1 MRNRLDILTNLIAEK
16 YVEGEADG
24 AAPPRKVPVTAGA
37 AGAAGAPAAAAAGM
51 GGARARAMV
60 LQQSVQLQQSVSV
73 VLDLLEIE
81 EPKRDIDIA
90 AVLLA
95 AAPPQPPPSPPLL
108 PERGPLD
115 RRVRTQL
122 RLVIHSAQRLQVE
135 ALQHVAAVNTAAA
148 FSVHIDERLCAEIEF
163 SKARLHWDTLPP
175 LLLPL
180 PLPLTPTPTPHP
192 HPQPSP

>member
-16 YVEGEADG
+16 YVEGLADG
-24 AAPPRKVPVTAGA
+24 AAARRKMPITA
-37 AGAAGAPAAAAAGM
+37 
-51 GGARARAMV
+51 V

-95 AAPPQPPPSPPLL
+95 AAPQPPPSPLLL
-108 PERGPLD
+108 PEHGPLD

-122 RLVIHSAQRLQVE
+122 RLVVHSAQRLQADAPACAARAACAPLVHRMCT
-135 ALQHVAAVNTAAA
+135 ACAPHVHCRCTAMCPTCCMLH
-148 FSVHIDERLCAEIEF
+148 VHVHAP
-163 SKARLHWDTLPP
+163 AR
-175 LLLPL
+175 
-180 PLPLTPTPTPHP
+180 
-192 HPQPSP
+192 PS

>member
-1 MRNRLDILTNLIAEK
+1 MAHPPTSQVRNRLDILTNLIAEK
-16 YVEGEADG
+16 YVEGAADG
-24 AAPPRKVPVTAGA
+24 ATPPPARRKEAAGGAGA
-37 AGAAGAPAAAAAGM
+37 AGAAVGM

-73 VLDLLEIE
+73 LLDLLEIE

-95 AAPPQPPPSPPLL
+95 AAPPQPPPSPLLL

-122 RLVIHSAQRLQVE
+122 RLVVHSAQRLQ
-135 ALQHVAAVNTAAA
+135 AQTRPHVQRRAG
-148 FSVHIDERLCAEIEF
+148 
-163 SKARLHWDTLPP
+163 
-175 LLLPL
+175 
-180 PLPLTPTPTPHP
+180 
-192 HPQPSP
+192 

>member
-16 YVEGEADG
+16 YVEGLADG
-24 AAPPRKVPVTAGA
+24 AAARRKMPITA
-37 AGAAGAPAAAAAGM
+37 
-51 GGARARAMV
+51 V

-95 AAPPQPPPSPPLL
+95 AAPPQPPPSPLLL

-122 RLVIHSAQRLQVE
+122 RLVVHSAQRLQ
-135 ALQHVAAVNTAAA
+135 AQTRPHVQRRAG
-148 FSVHIDERLCAEIEF
+148 
-163 SKARLHWDTLPP
+163 
-175 LLLPL
+175 
-180 PLPLTPTPTPHP
+180 
-192 HPQPSP
+192 

>member
-95 AAPPQPPPSPPLL
+95 APPPQPPPSPPLL

-163 SKARLHWDTLPP
+163 SKARASTGTLC
-175 LLLPL
+175 
-180 PLPLTPTPTPHP
+180 
-192 HPQPSP
+192 QPYSYPYPYP